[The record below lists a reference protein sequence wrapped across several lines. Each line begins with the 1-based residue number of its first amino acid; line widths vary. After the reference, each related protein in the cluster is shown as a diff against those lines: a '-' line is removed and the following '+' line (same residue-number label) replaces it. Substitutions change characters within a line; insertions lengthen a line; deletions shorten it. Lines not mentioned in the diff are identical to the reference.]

1 MYELTWRHVD
11 GEHARVHEVGIAH
24 EVEREA
30 RGATAEVE
38 HPSGARQR
46 RRDQRLQLLPA
57 EQPLVP
63 VQGRGAHALGAGLR
77 GVC

>member
-1 MYELTWRHVD
+1 MREWTWRHVN
-11 GEHARVHEVGIAH
+11 GEHARILEVER

-30 RGATAEVE
+30 RRAAAEVE

-63 VQGRGAHALGAGLR
+63 VQDEGQKRE
-77 GVC
+77 